1 MELKVWV
8 EGVARVVGGLSLDT
22 SCQEVVI
29 ALAQAIGQKGRYVL
43 LQKLRGC
50 ERRLVADDCPLRSL
64 AQVGTLAKEVQF
76 ILRRTGPSLGDESP
90 GWAPSLLPLHPDP
103 EPPTRW
109 EPRKALS
116 FHLGPSTIPR
126 RTRAQTGAPRGS
138 PELRASTP
146 PPSHAPS
153 PSSHAPSPPSPA
165 PSPHSP
171 APSPSS
177 HAPPSPLSKEDIFSQ
192 ALKQQETL
200 RDIEAQLRGLEREE
214 ETWER
219 PLTPA
224 PGLARGLQEERLN
237 QAEVILEEQLQVEME
252 REQDLLR
259 RLKHLCSCLED
270 CSGRVLELQAS
281 AEDQGRD
288 LQHEAQRQGSR
299 LGRAR
304 PTAPLDTLRLEL
316 HLRQVQGEELKAMMM
331 EAERETQA
339 VEEQMQEK
347 RQEMEELNKDF
358 RQCNLQQ
365 FIQQTG
371 NSPALDHTHTPDHPH
386 TPLPDHTHPSQPLHT
401 SPLPPDQTHP
411 APISTPHPGHAP
423 IPYLCSA
430 GMLDEDQSDSVIV
443 C

>member
-29 ALAQAIGQKGRYVL
+29 ALAQAIGQTGRYVL

-50 ERRLVADDCPLRSL
+50 ERRLVAGDCPLRSL
-64 AQVGTLAKEVQF
+64 AQVGTLAREVQF
-76 ILRRTGPSLGDESP
+76 ILRRTGPSLGPSP
-90 GWAPSLLPLHPDP
+90 PSLLPRHPDP

-126 RTRAQTGAPRGS
+126 RTRAQTGSPRGS
-138 PELRASTP
+138 PELRASP
-146 PPSHAPS
+146 PPC
-153 PSSHAPSPPSPA
+153 PPLL
-165 PSPHSP
+165 
-171 APSPSS
+171 
-177 HAPPSPLSKEDIFSQ
+177 PPLPPSKEDMFSQ
-192 ALKQQETL
+192 ALKQQERL
-200 RDIEAQLRGLEREE
+200 RDLEALLRDLEREE
-214 ETWER
+214 ATWER
-219 PLTPA
+219 LLT
-224 PGLARGLQEERLN
+224 PGLAQGLQEERLS

-252 REQDLLR
+252 REQELLR
-259 RLKHLCSCLED
+259 RLNHLCSCLED
-270 CSGRVLELQAS
+270 CSGQVLELQAS

-288 LQHEAQRQGSR
+288 LQHEAQRQGSQ
-299 LGRAR
+299 LGRAW
-304 PTAPLDTLRLEL
+304 PTAPLDTLRVDL

-371 NSPALDHTHTPDHPH
+371 NSPPPEHTHTPVPEHTH
-386 TPLPDHTHPSQPLHT
+386 TPAPEHTHT
-401 SPLPPDQTHP
+401 
-411 APISTPHPGHAP
+411 PGHAP
-423 IPYLCSA
+423 MPCLCSA
-430 GMLDEDQSDSVIV
+430 GMLDEDQSDSVIM